1 MKLGYIGIGLMGK
14 PMVLRLLAAGHEV
27 TVWNRSRDKLAPVV
41 EKGAKAAKSPAD
53 VARAAE
59 IVMMCVTDQK
69 AAEAV
74 LFSSVGLLQ
83 GGEKGKLVVDFSSI
97 APSSARAWPRAISNR
112 RSAPTT
118 SC

>member
-53 VARAAE
+53 VAHTAAE
-59 IVMMCVTDQK
+59 
-69 AAEAV
+69 
-74 LFSSVGLLQ
+74 LYRLLGVQ
-83 GGEKGKLVVDFSSI
+83 GKGEKDPAVQVELLSGK
-97 APSSARAWPRAISNR
+97 A
-112 RSAPTT
+112 
-118 SC
+118 